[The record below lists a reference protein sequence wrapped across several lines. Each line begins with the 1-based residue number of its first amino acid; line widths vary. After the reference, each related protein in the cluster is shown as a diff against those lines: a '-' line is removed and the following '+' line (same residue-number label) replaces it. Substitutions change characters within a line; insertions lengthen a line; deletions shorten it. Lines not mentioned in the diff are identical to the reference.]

1 MQMLLYPFE
10 EKFHVPSLSIEFCD
24 GESLVSQMVGDETV
38 DISRGKVF
46 IDYHAEF
53 LWVLLLGVLLSKSDD
68 LIADNTSLLINRH
81 GLDNLILHIILS
93 SCHKECAIL
102 VDDIEEP
109 AEVHI
114 PFVYQIDS
122 SHLDTDFI
130 QSVNIVN
137 RCFGQKHEYW
147 EIASQIKLGMQ
158 FNATL
163 LLSEFCPRAEFET
176 ETDGTAVER
185 IDHVVNVKPE
195 AILRIERAHL
205 FDKDLPQFRIDMPI
219 SELIRLSQSIAGNG
233 IANATVIELMGNSQR
248 VQACLYIA
256 QTIFI
261 GILSQAHDKQL
272 VIAGEVSHPV
282 IASVLGNNIIE
293 FPTRYELHNLCEYYL
308 PEIHVTRFFDDNCK
322 VSQFKSCTR
331 NIESKSF
338 YFNNL
343 YLNCLILTGH

>member
-24 GESLVSQMVGDETV
+24 GKSIVSQMVGDETV
-38 DISRGKVF
+38 EISRGKVF
-46 IDYHAEF
+46 IDYHAKI
-53 LWVLLLGVLLSKSDD
+53 LWVLLLGVFLSKSDY
-68 LIADNTSLLINRH
+68 LITDNTCLLINRH
-81 GLDNLILHIILS
+81 GLDNLILHVVLS
-93 SCHKECAIL
+93 SCYKECAIL

-109 AEVHI
+109 VEVHI

-158 FNATL
+158 FYATL

-185 IDHVVNVKPE
+185 IDHVVNVKSD

-219 SELIRLSQSIAGNG
+219 SELIRLSQSIARNG
-233 IANATVIELMGNSQR
+233 IANTAVIELMGNSQR
-248 VQACLYIA
+248 IQTCLYIA
-256 QTIFI
+256 QTI
-261 GILSQAHDKQL
+261 
-272 VIAGEVSHPV
+272 
-282 IASVLGNNIIE
+282 
-293 FPTRYELHNLCEYYL
+293 
-308 PEIHVTRFFDDNCK
+308 
-322 VSQFKSCTR
+322 
-331 NIESKSF
+331 
-338 YFNNL
+338 
-343 YLNCLILTGH
+343 LTAY